1 MPSRFRRNRP
11 GCNRERS
18 GADPMASPTAFGSHR
33 PRHRFG
39 QHWLVDQEVLGQIV
53 RAAELTPADHV
64 LEVGPGRG
72 VLTEALLASPAGH
85 VTAVELDRDLV
96 AGLGQRFG
104 ADPRFTL
111 ISGDILTVPLPP
123 VGPPGPNKVVAN
135 IPYNITG
142 PLLERLLGRLDRPLT
157 PPFQRLVLLVQR
169 EVGERLRA
177 EAGSSAFSALSVRLQ
192 LLGTIQGVCPV
203 PPRCFQPPP
212 RVHSEVIRIDPLP
225 TEQRL
230 PQELAG
236 ALEPLLRR
244 AFTARRKMLRNSLSG
259 LMDHD
264 TLADLAAEAGVSL
277 QCRPQDLS
285 PSRWVALAT
294 SLNRAMLSRP
304 PAP

>member
-1 MPSRFRRNRP
+1 
-11 GCNRERS
+11 
-18 GADPMASPTAFGSHR
+18 MASSSAFGAHQV
-33 PRHRFG
+33 RHRLG

-53 RAAELTPADHV
+53 QAAELTAADHV

-72 VLTEALLASPAGH
+72 VLTQALLASPVAQ

-96 AGLGQRFG
+96 AGLEQRFG
-104 ADPRFTL
+104 VDPRFTL
-111 ISGDILTVPLPP
+111 VSGDILSIPLPP

-177 EAGSSAFSALSVRLQ
+177 VAGSSAFSALSVRMQ

-212 RVHSEVIRIDPLP
+212 RVHSEVIQIDPLQP
-225 TEQRL
+225 EQRL
-230 PQELAG
+230 PQQLAG
-236 ALEPLLRR
+236 AVEPLVRR
-244 AFTARRKMLRNSLSG
+244 AFMARRKMLRNSLAG
-259 LMDHD
+259 LLPED
-264 TLADLAAEAGVSL
+264 TLAVHAAEAGVSL
-277 QCRPQDLS
+277 QARPQELS
-285 PSRWVALAT
+285 PAQWVALAT
-294 SLNRAMLSRP
+294 SLNRAMP
-304 PAP
+304 TAPQAP

>member
-1 MPSRFRRNRP
+1 
-11 GCNRERS
+11 
-18 GADPMASPTAFGSHR
+18 MASSSTFGAHQV
-33 PRHRFG
+33 RHRFG

-53 RAAELTPADHV
+53 RAAELKATDHV

-72 VLTEALLASPAGH
+72 VLTQALLASPVAQ

-96 AGLGQRFG
+96 AGLEQRFG

-111 ISGDILTVPLPP
+111 VSGDILSVPLPP
-123 VGPPGPNKVVAN
+123 VAPPGPNKVVAN

-177 EAGSSAFSALSVRLQ
+177 SAGSSAFSALSVRMQ

-212 RVHSEVIRIDPLP
+212 RVHSEVIQIDPLP
-225 TEQRL
+225 PEQRL
-230 PQELAG
+230 PLELAG
-236 ALEPLLRR
+236 AVEPLVRR
-244 AFTARRKMLRNSLSG
+244 AFMARRKMLRNSLAG
-259 LMDHD
+259 LLPED
-264 TLADLAAEAGVSL
+264 TLAAHAADAGVSL
-277 QCRPQDLS
+277 QSRPQELS
-285 PSRWVALAT
+285 PAQWVALAT
-294 SLNRAMLSRP
+294 SLNRAMPSALQ
-304 PAP
+304 AP

>member
-1 MPSRFRRNRP
+1 
-11 GCNRERS
+11 
-18 GADPMASPTAFGSHR
+18 MASPPAFGAHR
-33 PRHRFG
+33 VRHRFG

-53 RAAELTPADHV
+53 RAAELTASDHV

-72 VLTEALLASPAGH
+72 VLTEALLATPVAQ

-96 AGLGQRFG
+96 AGLNQRFS
-104 ADPRFTL
+104 ADPRCTL
-111 ISGDILTVPLPP
+111 VSGDILSVPLPP

-177 EAGSSAFSALSVRLQ
+177 EAGMSAFSALSVRMQ
-192 LLGTIQGVCPV
+192 LLGTIKGVCSV

-212 RVHSEVIRIDPLP
+212 RVHSEVILIDPLP
-225 TEQRL
+225 PEQRL
-230 PQELAG
+230 SQELAG

-244 AFTARRKMLRNSLSG
+244 AFTARRKMLRNSLAG
-259 LMDHD
+259 LLPED
-264 TLADLAAEAGVSL
+264 TLAAHAAEAGVSL
-277 QCRPQDLS
+277 QARPQDLS
-285 PSRWVALAT
+285 PQQWVAFAT
-294 SLNRAMLSRP
+294 SLNRATPSAP